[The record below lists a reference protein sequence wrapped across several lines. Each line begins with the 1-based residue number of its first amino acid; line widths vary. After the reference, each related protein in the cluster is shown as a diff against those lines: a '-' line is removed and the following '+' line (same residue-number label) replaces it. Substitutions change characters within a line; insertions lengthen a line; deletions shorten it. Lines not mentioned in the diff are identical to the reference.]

1 MTDHPAR
8 LAVDIGG
15 TFTDIVLELAPGEFL
30 SGKYLTTHAQPEQA
44 VLDGTRDLI
53 AKSGLDPDR
62 IGLVVHGTTLATN
75 ALIERKGA
83 KVALITTRGFRDSL
97 EMAYEHR
104 FEVSDLYMERPA
116 PLVPRWLRLEVD
128 ERLAADGSVL
138 RPFDPDSLLALIPQ
152 LRDEQVE
159 AIAVC
164 FLHSYVDGRHEQMA
178 AEILRQE
185 LPGVRITLS
194 HEICPEIRE
203 YERGSTTCANAYVQP
218 VMESYLR
225 RLKQGMADLGIRSEI
240 MLMMSSGGLCNL
252 DIACAQP
259 IKLVESGPAGGAV
272 LAASIAEELKIE
284 KAIAFDMGGT
294 TAKLVLIDNATP
306 QQSRNL
312 EVARAYRFLRGSGM
326 PLRVPVIDLV
336 EIGAGGGS
344 LASIDTLG
352 RVAVGPESAGSE
364 PGPAAYARG
373 GTRPAVTDADL
384 ILGKIDP
391 VGFAGGS
398 ITLDLSLSAR
408 ALDTHVGGPAGMD
421 TRTAAI
427 AVVEAVD
434 ENMAN
439 AARVHATDN
448 GAQLEGRTM
457 IAFGGAAPMHAARI
471 AQKLSISRI
480 VVPKGAG
487 VGSAH
492 GFLLAPVSY
501 EAVRTR
507 LIPLDALEAPQM
519 DSIVAAMR
527 AEATAIVEL
536 GLPAGAPL
544 TEIISVY
551 MRYRGQ
557 GHEIMV
563 TLDRMPPADALR
575 QTLLDL
581 FEQEYRSHFGR
592 VIPGMEVECL
602 TWKLALSGPR
612 SGSAATRATPSGST
626 RPTPRKQQVLVDL
639 QTMKDSTAN
648 VYQRTDLRAGEVVTG
663 PAIITEDETNT
674 MIPEGFSAHLTPS
687 GHLVLDALKAQA
699 SQGEAA

>member
-1 MTDHPAR
+1 MTASQAR

-15 TFTDIVLELAPGEFL
+15 TFTDIVLERGPGDFI
-30 SGKYLTTHAQPEQA
+30 SGKYLTTHGEPERA
-44 VLDGTRDLI
+44 VLEGTRDLL
-53 AKSGLDPDR
+53 AQGGVAPGD

-83 KVALITTRGFRDSL
+83 KIALITTRGFRDSL

-104 FEVSDLYMERPA
+104 FEVSDLYMQRPA

-128 ERLAADGSVL
+128 ERMAADGSVL
-138 RPFDPDSLLALIPQ
+138 RPFDPESLRALIPV
-152 LRDEQVE
+152 LRAEGVE
-159 AIAVC
+159 AVAIC
-164 FLHSYVDGRHEQMA
+164 FLHSYMNGAHESAAGALLA
-178 AEILRQE
+178 AEMPDL
-185 LPGVRITLS
+185 RITLS

-203 YERGSTTCANAYVQP
+203 YERGSTACANAYVQP

-225 RLKQGMADLGIRSEI
+225 RLKTGIAGLGIPGEI
-240 MLMMSSGGLCNL
+240 MLMMSSGGLCSL
-252 DIACAQP
+252 DVACAQP

-272 LAASIAEELKIE
+272 LAAHLAAEMSIDE
-284 KAIAFDMGGT
+284 AIAFDMGGT
-294 TAKLVLIDNATP
+294 TAKLVLIDHATP

-344 LASIDTLG
+344 LGQIDGLG
-352 RVAVGPESAGSE
+352 CVAVGPESAGSE
-364 PGPAAYARG
+364 PGPAAYGLG

-391 VGFAGGS
+391 EGFAGGK
-398 ITLDLSLSAR
+398 IALDALLAAQ
-408 ALDTHVGGPAGMD
+408 ALDTHVGTPAGMD
-421 TRTAAI
+421 VRTAAI
-427 AVVEAVD
+427 AMVEVVD

-471 AQKLSISRI
+471 AQKLSIDRI
-480 VVPKGAG
+480 VIPKGAG

-507 LIPLDALEAPQM
+507 LIPLAALTTEDM
-519 DSIVAAMR
+519 GEILSDMR
-527 AEATAIVEL
+527 AEAERIVRL
-536 GLPAGAPL
+536 GVPAPAPL
-544 TEIISVY
+544 SESIAVY

-563 TLDRMPPADALR
+563 TLDALPAAEALGPMLTALFDA
-575 QTLLDL
+575 
-581 FEQEYRSHFGR
+581 EYRRHFGR
-592 VIPGMEVECL
+592 TIPGMEIECL

-612 SGSAATRATPSGST
+612 PTPAGAALAPEATPA
-626 RPTPRKQQVLVDL
+626 PEPRKRQALVDL
-639 QTMKDSTAN
+639 ASMSDGDAG
-648 VYQRTDLRAGEVVTG
+648 VYARTGLRPGMRIPG
-663 PAIITEDETNT
+663 PAIITESETNT
-674 MIPEGFSAHLTPS
+674 MVPAGFSAS
-687 GHLVLDALKAQA
+687 IDARGHIVIDRETAVAAK
-699 SQGEAA
+699 GEAA